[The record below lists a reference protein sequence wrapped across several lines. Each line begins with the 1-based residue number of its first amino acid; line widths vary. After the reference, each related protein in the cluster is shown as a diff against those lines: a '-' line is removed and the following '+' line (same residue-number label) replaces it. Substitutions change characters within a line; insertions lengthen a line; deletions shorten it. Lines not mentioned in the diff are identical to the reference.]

1 MLFSLNLLEILPLTI
16 INIFFFLIFSTVLIL
31 SYPIGRYFLINHC
44 ENSLVKY
51 SLFSITIFA
60 TVVAITA
67 NLAPIFAKYVIFIFY
82 LVNLSTLVI
91 SSKIRNDLLKAIISF
106 RFILLFVFVIFL
118 AINEIYK
125 VIFIDNNELVYFF
138 NDHDAYF
145 FNPIA
150 EVLTSDYFTRLK
162 ILSLYPL
169 EWSSYHFFEASFN
182 SIFLLPIYKSGT
194 IGLLILK
201 NFYFSIFAI
210 LFLFSF
216 FNSGGFKKGEHLQT
230 FLKVFFIIL
239 LFVSLFLPKISYFIL
254 TKNFIS
260 TLSIIFIIQSLLSK
274 NKNEFMIWV
283 IILSLSSF
291 RNIFISLML
300 FAYYLIESQHFN
312 FESIIHKIK
321 RSLNFPNLILIT
333 LFSFYLIA
341 TFYQSEANISKFH
354 LLAGGKGWW
363 SGTTTYMIVEN
374 YKYFI
379 SIFIFLITLY
389 LFLLKYLFKEEL
401 YIFSYFK
408 KQDFFYFSLVLI
420 VPFICTILLIFEN
433 QIINIYNIE
442 RLKIFFDSFNLK
454 NLSYYF
460 FVPLIWCLIL
470 FCSKILVR
478 NIFLIAI
485 IIHIFLSIFISNGI
499 SVPAFFALETM
510 ILFYIS
516 HILLDFNNYNKKKV
530 LCYLFMLS
538 VVILSFFN
546 PNIYYK
552 SIVNY
557 NYKTGTKFVFKIQ
570 DLKELKKI
578 KYLCPRYTKHISSY
592 ENVGTALSG
601 ILVKPY
607 YSDMS
612 MLDKYSHWDN
622 ISLRFAVKAK
632 HQVSNPCKNE

>member
-1 MLFSLNLLEILPLTI
+1 MLFSLNLLELLPLTI
-16 INIFFFLIFSTVLIL
+16 INIFFFFIFSTVLIL
-31 SYPIGRYFLINHC
+31 SYPIGRYFLVNHC
-44 ENSLVKY
+44 ENSLIKY

-60 TVVAITA
+60 TVTAITA

-91 SSKIRNDLLKAIISF
+91 SSKIRSDLLKAIISF

-118 AINEIYK
+118 VINEIYK
-125 VIFIDNNELVYFF
+125 VIFINNNELVYFF
-138 NDHDAYF
+138 GGHDAYYF
-145 FNPIA
+145 DPIA

-162 ILSLYPL
+162 ISSHYPL
-169 EWSSYHFFEASFN
+169 VWSSYHFFEASFN
-182 SIFLLPIYKSGT
+182 SIFLLPIYQSGT
-194 IGLLILK
+194 IGLTILK
-201 NFYFSIFAI
+201 NFYFSIFSI

-216 FNSGGFKKGEHLQT
+216 FNSESFKKKEHLRN
-230 FLKVFFIIL
+230 FLRVFFIIL

-260 TLSIIFIIQSLLSK
+260 TISIIFIIQSLLTK

-283 IILSLSSF
+283 IIFSLSSF

-300 FAYYLIESQHFN
+300 FVYYLFESQYFN

-333 LFSFYLIA
+333 LFLFYLVA
-341 TFYQSEANISKFH
+341 SFYQSEMITPKFN
-354 LLAGGKGWW
+354 LLGEKVWW
-363 SGTTTYMIVEN
+363 FNTTTYMMILN

-379 SIFIFLITLY
+379 SIFIFIITIY

-408 KQDFFYFSLVLI
+408 KQDLFYFSLVLI
-420 VPFICTILLIFEN
+420 VPFICIILLIFKN
-433 QIINIYNIE
+433 QIVNIYYIE
-442 RLKIFFDSFNLK
+442 KLKIFLDSFNLK

-470 FCSKILVR
+470 FCSKILIR

-485 IIHIFLSIFISNGI
+485 IIHTFLSIFIHNGI
-499 SVPAFFALETM
+499 SLPAFFALEII

-538 VVILSFFN
+538 VVISSFFN

-557 NYKTGTKFVFKIQ
+557 NYKTGIKFVFKIK
-570 DLKELKKI
+570 DLKELKKK
-578 KYLCPRYTKHISSY
+578 KYICPQDAKQMSSNKHI
-592 ENVGTALSG
+592 GAALSV
-601 ILVKPY
+601 ILTKPY
-607 YSDMS
+607 YSDIS
-612 MLDKYSHWDN
+612 ILDKYSHWDN
-622 ISLRFAVKAK
+622 VPLRFAVKLK
-632 HQVSNPCKNE
+632 HQVSNPCRNE

>member
-106 RFILLFVFVIFL
+106 RFILLFVFVVFL
-118 AINEIYK
+118 VINEIYK

-138 NDHDAYF
+138 NGHDAYF

-216 FNSGGFKKGEHLQT
+216 FNSGSFKKGEHLQT

-300 FAYYLIESQHFN
+300 FVYYLIESQHFN

-341 TFYQSEANISKFH
+341 TFYQNELITSKFH
-354 LLAGGKGWW
+354 LLAAGKVWW
-363 SGTTTYMIVEN
+363 VSTTTYMIVEN

-379 SIFIFLITLY
+379 SIFIFLITIY
-389 LFLLKYLFKEEL
+389 LFLLKYLFKEES
-401 YIFSYFK
+401 YIFSHLK

-420 VPFICTILLIFEN
+420 VPFICAILLIFKN
-433 QIINIYNIE
+433 QVVDIYNIE
-442 RLKIFFDSFNLK
+442 KLKIFFDSFNLK

-470 FCSKILVR
+470 FYSKILLR

-485 IIHIFLSIFISNGI
+485 IIHTFLSIFINNGI
-499 SVPAFFALETM
+499 SLPAFFALETM

-538 VVILSFFN
+538 VVISSFFN

-557 NYKTGTKFVFKIQ
+557 NYKTGTKFVFKIK
-570 DLKELKKI
+570 DLKELKK
-578 KYLCPRYTKHISSY
+578 KEYLCPQDAKHMSSNKHIGA
-592 ENVGTALSG
+592 VLSV
-601 ILVKPY
+601 ILIKPY
-607 YSDMS
+607 YTD
-612 MLDKYSHWDN
+612 
-622 ISLRFAVKAK
+622 ISAIDRSSPSGRWVLPFKK
-632 HQVSNPCKNE
+632 QISSPCTNE

>member
-16 INIFFFLIFSTVLIL
+16 INIFFFFIFSTVLIL

-91 SSKIRNDLLKAIISF
+91 SSKIRNDLIKAIISF
-106 RFILLFVFVIFL
+106 RLILFFVFLIFL
-118 AINEIYK
+118 VINEIYK

-138 NDHDAYF
+138 GGHDAYF
-145 FNPIA
+145 FNPIG
-150 EVLTSDYFTRLK
+150 EILTSDYFTRLK

-182 SIFLLPIYKSGT
+182 SIFLLPIYQSGT
-194 IGLLILK
+194 IGLAVLK
-201 NFYFSIFAI
+201 NFYFSIFVI
-210 LFLFSF
+210 LFFFSF
-216 FNSGGFKKGEHLQT
+216 FNSGSFKKEEHLQT
-230 FLKVFFIIL
+230 FLKVFLIIL

-291 RNIFISLML
+291 RNVFISLML
-300 FAYYLIESQHFN
+300 FVYYLTESQYLN

-321 RSLNFPNLILIT
+321 KSLNFPNLILIT
-333 LFSFYLIA
+333 LFLFYLIA
-341 TFYQSEANISKFH
+341 TFYQSEAVASKFN
-354 LLAGGKGWW
+354 LLGEKPWW
-363 SGTTTYMIVEN
+363 LGTTTYTIIEN

-379 SIFIFLITLY
+379 LIFIFLITIY

-401 YIFSYFK
+401 YIFSHFK

-420 VPFICTILLIFEN
+420 VPFICIILLIFKN
-433 QIINIYNIE
+433 QIVNIYNIE
-442 RLKIFFDSFNLK
+442 KLKIFFDSFNLR

-460 FVPLIWCLIL
+460 FVPLMWCLIL

-478 NIFLIAI
+478 NIFLVAI
-485 IIHIFLSIFISNGI
+485 IIHTFLSIFINNGI
-499 SVPAFFALETM
+499 SLPAFFALETM
-510 ILFYIS
+510 IFFYIS
-516 HILLDFNNYNKKKV
+516 YILLDFNNYNKKKV

-538 VVILSFFN
+538 IVISSFFN

-557 NYKTGTKFVFKIQ
+557 NYKNGTKFVFKIK
-570 DLKELKKI
+570 DLKELKKK
-578 KYLCPRYTKHISSY
+578 KYLCPRDVKHMSSNKY
-592 ENVGTALSG
+592 IGAALSV
-601 ILVKPY
+601 ILIKPY
-607 YSDMS
+607 YTD
-612 MLDKYSHWDN
+612 
-622 ISLRFAVKAK
+622 ISTVDRYNASGRWALPSKK
-632 HQVSNPCKNE
+632 EISSPCTRE